1 MLELLLTKSLGTSST
16 TLATGEVVISMDSEL
31 VVLTFD
37 SPEAAEHG
45 LETLRTLEAE
55 GFLQI
60 DDCALLSRDAQG
72 WVTAKRAD
80 HDDLRRKATF
90 GGVIGLFVGGVI
102 GLPVLGVLAGAGG
115 AARLKEHAD
124 RLEELIASV
133 GNEMKRGSGVLAF
146 TVASLTDASTVT
158 DRLHVNR
165 DGLVNAQI
173 PAALRAEIERSLPD

>member
-1 MLELLLTKSLGTSST
+1 
-16 TLATGEVVISMDSEL
+16 VISVDSEL

-37 SPEAAEHG
+37 SPVAAEHG
-45 LETLRTLEAE
+45 LDTLRTLEAE
-55 GFLQI
+55 GFLEI

-80 HDDLRRKATF
+80 HNDLRRKATF

-102 GLPVLGVLAGAGG
+102 GLPVLGMLAGAGG
-115 AARLKEHAD
+115 AARLKDHAD

-133 GNEMKRGSGVLAF
+133 GDDMERGSGVIAL
-146 TVASLTDASTVT
+146 TVASLSDPAIVA
-158 DRLHVNR
+158 DRLQVDR

-173 PAALRAEIERSLPD
+173 PAALRAEIERSLHD

>member
-1 MLELLLTKSLGTSST
+1 
-16 TLATGEVVISMDSEL
+16 VINVDSEL

-37 SPEAAEHG
+37 SPIAAERG
-45 LETLRTLEAE
+45 LDTLRTLEAE
-55 GFLQI
+55 GFLEI

-115 AARLKEHAD
+115 AARLKDHAD
-124 RLEELIASV
+124 RLEQLIASV
-133 GNEMKRGSGVLAF
+133 GDDMERGSGVIAL
-146 TVASLTDASTVT
+146 TVASLSDPAIVT
-158 DRLHVNR
+158 DRLQVHR
-165 DGLVNAQI
+165 DGLVNAQV
-173 PAALRAEIERSLPD
+173 PAALRAEIERSLHD

>member
-1 MLELLLTKSLGTSST
+1 
-16 TLATGEVVISMDSEL
+16 MDSEL

-37 SPEAAEHG
+37 SPDAAEHG
-45 LETLRTLEAE
+45 LVTLRTLEAE
-55 GFLQI
+55 GFLEI

-80 HDDLRRKATF
+80 HSELRRKASF

-102 GLPVLGVLAGAGG
+102 GLPVLGLLAGAGG
-115 AARLKEHAD
+115 AARLKDHAD
-124 RLEELIASV
+124 RLEQLISSV
-133 GNEMKRGSGVLAF
+133 GNDMARGSGVLAL
-146 TVASLTDASTVT
+146 TVASLNDPAMVA
-158 DRLHVNR
+158 DRLQVNR